1 MVYLDRPDSLAIQV
15 ADRLRK
21 RLRSEYSTGGQ
32 LPSEPKLASAFG
44 VSRGTVRQALTILE
58 REGII
63 FRRQGSG
70 TYANKYV
77 LRIQARAE
85 KAHEFSDLLGL
96 AGFTPGIELIAV
108 ETQPLPEDIAAR
120 MDQPVTQALMVH
132 KLFLADG
139 SPAIYCLDV
148 IPEALICNAYE
159 DGELNQPIF
168 DFLEKHCRQ
177 SVTQVLAEIIPAAA
191 DTTLAE
197 RLNITPGQ
205 SLLRFDE
212 VGFNQANQPIL
223 FSRVYYNDRFIRFS
237 ILRKK
242 V

>member
-1 MVYLDRPDSLAIQV
+1 MFLDRPDSLAIQV

-21 RLRSEYSTGGQ
+21 RLRSDYSTGGQ

-58 REGII
+58 REGVI

-85 KAHEFSDLLGL
+85 KAHEFTKLLGL
-96 AGFTPGIELIAV
+96 AGFTPGIELISI
-108 ETQPLPEDIAAR
+108 ERQPLPEDIAAR
-120 MDQPVTQALMVH
+120 MDWPITQALMIQ

-139 SPAIYCLDV
+139 CPAITCLDV
-148 IPEALICNAYE
+148 IPESLICDVYDDE
-159 DGELNQPIF
+159 ELNQPIF
-168 DFLEKHCRQ
+168 DFLDKRCHQ
-177 SVTQVLAEIIPAAA
+177 SVAQVLTEIIPVVA
-191 DTTLAE
+191 DADLAE
-197 RLNITPGQ
+197 RLGMTPGEP
-205 SLLRFDE
+205 LLRFEE
-212 VGFNQANQPIL
+212 VGFNQTNQPVL
-223 FSRVYYNDRFIRFS
+223 FSRVYYNDQFIRFS
-237 ILRKK
+237 VLRKK